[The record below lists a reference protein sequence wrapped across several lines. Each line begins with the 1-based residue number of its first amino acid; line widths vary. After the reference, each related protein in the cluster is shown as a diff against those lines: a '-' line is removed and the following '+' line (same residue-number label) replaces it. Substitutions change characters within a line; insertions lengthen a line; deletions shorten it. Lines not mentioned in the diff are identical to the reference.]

1 MKNRITLLLA
11 ISVAGIAQ
19 AQVGFNTSTPKATL
33 DIVAKTA
40 TGTSTSPE
48 GLLVPRVDRQ
58 KAQSMTGVT
67 ASTMIY
73 VNSIATGAAAGTAIN
88 INAVGYYYFDGSAW
102 IKINTGNSADT
113 NIYNK
118 NGSLTENRIVT
129 QDANTLAFNSTAV
142 NGFSVD
148 GTTLSVDAANN
159 RLGIGTA
166 APNST
171 LQVLGG
177 EMRVGGPASQTGS
190 IANPVLRIHS
200 NANTDGSGG
209 ELRFSENA
217 SDFGYYLRHNTD
229 PGVKYGYDG
238 LAIGAAQTGKY
249 DYSPARPGV
258 FISDSQNVGLGTAT
272 PQQMFHVDGSRDN
285 NINTTPT
292 DAQQSNDVVIRSNG
306 NMGIGTVNPNNKLD
320 LGTSQGKKLAIWN
333 NVAGDDFY
341 GLGAAQN
348 VMQLFVGVPTDG
360 NALMT
365 LNKNGRVG
373 VGTVNPQAN
382 FHTIGTRRFENATT
396 GSVAVGS
403 VLTATDTN
411 GTAEWKSPATTVAL
425 GGTETG
431 TIGVDI
437 PFQTDGT
444 MKYTGRFVTLPPGK
458 WIVTITQLAQTSG
471 NLNADDWMF
480 VRSTFS
486 EQNLAVGAAGV
497 QSPNVNGGPSLMSFR
512 VQGPG
517 SAGSPQQFDV
527 FQGSIFINN
536 NTNANKTYRYIVG
549 GTVKGGGNTPAGTV
563 IKSFGGTWSESSVYA
578 TAIN

>member
-333 NVAGDDFY
+333 NAAGDDFY

-411 GTAEWKSPATTVAL
+411 GTAEWQTPRSQTAIGNL
-425 GGTETG
+425 GGG
-431 TIGVDI
+431 YNL
-437 PFQTDGT
+437 PFAQNTD
-444 MKYTGRFVTLPPGK
+444 MRYTGSSVILPPGK
-458 WIVTITQLAQTSG
+458 WMVTVTLLVIPSG
-471 NLNADDWMF
+471 NLTADDWMF

-486 EQNLAVGAAGV
+486 DQNLTTIGQVGV
-497 QSPNVNGGPSLMSFR
+497 QSADAIRPTLISFQIVGPYSGGQKYNVATGAI
-512 VQGPG
+512 Q
-517 SAGSPQQFDV
+517 
-527 FQGSIFINN
+527 INN
-536 NTNANKTYRYIVG
+536 TSGGNKTYRYVVG
-549 GTVKGGGNTPAGTV
+549 GTEASRTVAGAQLAGVGG
-563 IKSFGGTWSESSVYA
+563 SWSENSIVA